1 MGLPGCSKS
10 DVSNQWP
17 AVSFQKRHQ
26 KIPEITED
34 AKLSPACV
42 CAMPCATIELKLAI
56 FTYVTLPPL
65 HGISCLHDLLTREQE
80 SVSVQDNTAGK
91 NTVRPRTMRRRPD
104 PPLVLKQQGRNKST
118 GRRRRQLG
126 SAAPHYRHRSRQ
138 KSATAFEWA
147 GFIF

>member
-26 KIPEITED
+26 KTPGITED
-34 AKLSPACV
+34 AKLSLACM
-42 CAMPCATIELKLAI
+42 CAMPCATIELKLST

-65 HGISCLHDLLTREQE
+65 HGMSCLHDLLTREQE

-91 NTVRPRTMRRRPD
+91 YTARPRTVRRRPN
-104 PPLVLKQQGRNKST
+104 PPLVLKQQGRNQST

-126 SAAPHYRHRSRQ
+126 SSR
-138 KSATAFEWA
+138 TASVEKPVHTVCTVRV
-147 GFIF
+147 